1 MAKTDYYKVLGVQK
15 GVSHDEIKAAFKK
28 LAKQYHPDRNPD
40 NKAAEEK
47 FKEISEAYEVLGDVE
62 KRKRYDQFGSYD
74 FGGRG
79 PQDPFSQGYWQ
90 QGGFSQVDL
99 EDIFG
104 DIFGF
109 GGAKRGRRAGKVN
122 FDFGDLGGSGGGYGG
137 FANAGRSGTDIVWT
151 LPIDFLEAAQGVEK
165 QILLSDGKKVRV
177 KIPAGV
183 ETGSKV
189 RLAGKGNPGIAGG
202 KPGDLIIATEVKS
215 HPYYKR
221 EGDDIHLTVNVSV
234 LEAIKGA
241 TLTIPTIHGD
251 VTLKIPPGT
260 QGGQKMRLKGKGVS
274 NLKTKELGHQ
284 YVHTNVTVP
293 KDLSE
298 EEIHHLEKLLGRHV
312 QAIRQW

>member
-1 MAKTDYYKVLGVQK
+1 MAKSDYYKLLGVAK
-15 GVSHDEIKAAFKK
+15 SATHDDIKAAFKK
-28 LAKQYHPDRNPD
+28 LAKQYHPDRNPGD
-40 NKAAEEK
+40 KAAEEK
-47 FKEISEAYEVLGDVE
+47 FKEISEAYEVLGDPD
-62 KRKRYDQFGSYD
+62 KRKRYDQVGSFD

-90 QGGFSQVDL
+90 QGGFSQVDI

-122 FDFGDLGGSGGGYGG
+122 FDFGDLGGGHGG
-137 FANAGRSGTDIVWT
+137 FAGSGRSGTDITWR
-151 LPIDFLEAAQGVEK
+151 LPIDFLEATQGAEK

-183 ETGSKV
+183 ETGSRI

-202 KPGDLIIATEVKS
+202 RPGDLIIETEVKG

-234 LEAIKGA
+234 LEAIKGS
-241 TLTIPTIHGD
+241 TITVPTIHGD

-260 QGGQKMRLKGKGVS
+260 QGGQKMRLKGKGVA

-284 YVHTNVTVP
+284 YVHINVTVP
-293 KDLSE
+293 KDLTDD
-298 EEIHHLEKLLGRHV
+298 EISHLEKILGRHAAPV
-312 QAIRQW
+312 RQW